1 VRLLI
6 SEKHSLLRACV
17 AGAVVQACVVVVHYQ
32 LNKLHIGTMGGQ
44 APLSVLMKSVP
55 ANGFGALLLQL
66 ILNEARTRADGERH
80 RLDAERSQA
89 MVAEAQLMS
98 LRARVHPH
106 FLFNTLTSIA
116 ALCSIAPDRAEDA
129 IVRLSQLM
137 RRVLETAPATQ
148 QPLGDELE
156 YVQSYLQI
164 EQHRLGDR
172 LQVLW
177 EIQPGTDSV
186 QVPPFSVQ
194 ILVENSINHGVCPRM
209 EPGTIRVVVRAH
221 GNHILVAVADDGAG
235 MDSLARSRA
244 LDTRDSREHGLQT
257 LTQQL
262 TLLYGE
268 SSRIRVFSRPD
279 SGTIACFCLPA
290 ANNVGNARGSGALIK
305 QPAFQ
310 ESIA

>member
-1 VRLLI
+1 M
-6 SEKHSLLRACV
+6 
-17 AGAVVQACVVVVHYQ
+17 HYQ
-32 LNKLHIGTMGGQ
+32 LQHIGILASHT
-44 APLSVLMKSVP
+44 AISVFMKSVP
-55 ANGFGALLLQL
+55 ANGFGALILQL
-66 ILNEARTRADGERH
+66 ILNEAQTRAESERH
-80 RLDAERSQA
+80 RLEAERSQA

-137 RRVLETAPATQ
+137 RRVLEAAPSTL

-156 YVQSYLQI
+156 YVRSYLQI

-172 LQVLW
+172 LRVLW
-177 EIQPGTDSV
+177 EIEPGTDRV

-194 ILVENSINHGVCPRM
+194 ILVENSIKHGICPRM

-221 GNHILVAVADDGAG
+221 GANILVAVADNGAG
-235 MDSLARSRA
+235 MDRAAKRRA

-268 SSRIRVFSRPD
+268 SARLRVFSRPD
-279 SGTIACFCLPA
+279 HGTIACFALPA
-290 ANNVGNARGSGALIK
+290 VLNVRIEPKQVGAGIVEGTV
-305 QPAFQ
+305 AHR
-310 ESIA
+310 SVA